1 MPGGPLN
8 DLTRSAATS
17 SLDGTLDVTTTPGG
31 SFDPGVYR
39 VFDYAGAL
47 TDNGLAIGT
56 IPSPDFFVQTSVAN
70 QVNLVNTT
78 GLTLNFWDG
87 DAGPKNNGVVNGGDG
102 IWQSSAG
109 NDNWT
114 EATGLVNAPFSDG
127 AFAIFTGAPGTVTV
141 DDSLGARDRLGDA
154 VRHRRLPR
162 RGRPDHARRRAGS
175 LRARRRRHAAGAG

>member
-1 MPGGPLN
+1 MGG
-8 DLTRSAATS
+8 DLT
-17 SLDGTLDVTTTPGG
+17 LDGTLNVTTTPGG

-39 VFDYAGAL
+39 VFDYGGTL

-56 IPSPDFFVQTSVAN
+56 IPSPDFFVQTSVAQ

-102 IWQSSAG
+102 TWQSSAG

-114 EATGLVNAPFSDG
+114 EATGLVNAPFTDG

-141 DDSLGARDRLGDA
+141 DDSLGDVTVSGMQFAIDGYRGG
-154 VRHRRLPR
+154 
-162 RGRPDHARRRAGS
+162 GRPDHARRRARQH
-175 LRARRRRHAAGAG
+175 RARRRRHRRRRRR